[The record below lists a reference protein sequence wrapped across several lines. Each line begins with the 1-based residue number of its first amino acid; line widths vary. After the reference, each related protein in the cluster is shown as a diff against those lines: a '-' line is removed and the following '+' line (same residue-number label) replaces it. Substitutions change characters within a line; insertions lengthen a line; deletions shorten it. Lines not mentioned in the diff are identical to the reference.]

1 MKNLPTPGAR
11 EWIGDAPFPWPP
23 FTTVA
28 VGDLFHACF
37 HLVSVQVLRTKSD
50 KPYLRLQLQDAHGQL
65 EGRVWEEAEQLAG
78 ALRDG
83 IYIGVRG
90 RIEVFNNGRQ
100 LKVEELAPI
109 AVSLEELELFLPR
122 SRRDPEVI
130 DRELADRIASVEDE
144 GLRALLERMLLPS
157 TEVGSEFRLA
167 PAASRNHH
175 AFLGGLIEH
184 TLSMSSVCELLAQH
198 YAAHIDR
205 DLLIAGALLHDIGK
219 TREIGSRAGF
229 PYTNE
234 GKLLGHILI
243 GLQMVAEAARQVP
256 QLSEDRL
263 LLLQHLIASHQGK
276 YEWQSPREPRT
287 LEALLLH
294 YADDIDAKMQAG
306 IDLVGE
312 VAAGWTRWDRSLG
325 RELMKHSPATAA
337 PVEPARTEPPARS
350 STPEHTPPPAAEMR
364 DIIEEHPT
372 DPIADAERSDDARSS
387 LPLDLFESGRD

>member
-1 MKNLPTPGAR
+1 MPRAR
-11 EWIGDAPFPWPP
+11 EWIGTAPFPWPP
-23 FTTVA
+23 FTTVG

-37 HLVSVQVLRTKSD
+37 HLVTVQVLRTKSD

-65 EGRVWEEAEQLAG
+65 EGRVWEDAEQFAG

-83 IYIGVRG
+83 IYVGVRG

-100 LKVEELAPI
+100 LKVEELTPI
-109 AVSLEELELFLPR
+109 EVSLEELDLFLPR
-122 SRRDPEVI
+122 SRRDPEVM

-144 GLRALLERMLLPS
+144 GLRNLLESLLLPS
-157 TEVGSEFRLA
+157 TDVGAQFRLA

-175 AFLGGLIEH
+175 AYLGGLIEH
-184 TLSMSSVCELLAQH
+184 TLSMSTVCDLLAQH

-219 TREIGSRAGF
+219 VREIGSRPGF
-229 PYTNE
+229 PYSDE

-243 GLQMVAEAARQVP
+243 GLQMVAEAAQRIP
-256 QLSEDRL
+256 ELSAQRL
-263 LLLQHLIASHQGK
+263 MLLQHLIASHQVK

-294 YADDIDAKMQAG
+294 YADDVDAKMQSG

-312 VAAGWTRWDRSLG
+312 VSGGWTRWDRSLG
-325 RELMKHSPATAA
+325 RELMKHAAAPSA
-337 PVEPARTEPPARS
+337 PVEQTLPDASAPASRPPSAPERMPPAEAARDLIEEF
-350 STPEHTPPPAAEMR
+350 PADPAPAADRNE
-364 DIIEEHPT
+364 DG
-372 DPIADAERSDDARSS
+372 DPS